1 MRMRSKEAEGE
12 KREQK
17 AGRHTHTHTQQQ
29 GARGSD
35 VATKQH
41 LLCYTTSTLLCN
53 SDTNSRMPALVP
65 LRGVP
70 AQRTVLGLESASA
83 AVRRGRCGASGCG
96 LISINS
102 CPLKR
107 AAGSSQPKLVPG
119 SGVAVWSA
127 GYFQ

>member
-1 MRMRSKEAEGE
+1 MRMRSKEPRE
-12 KREQK
+12 KSDSKRK
-17 AGRHTHTHTQQQ
+17 AGAHAHTTAR
-29 GARGSD
+29 GAGSD

-53 SDTNSRMPALVP
+53 SNTNSRMPALVP
-65 LRGVP
+65 LRGVT

-107 AAGSSQPKLVPG
+107 AAGSSQPKLVL
-119 SGVAVWSA
+119 AA
-127 GYFQ
+127 G